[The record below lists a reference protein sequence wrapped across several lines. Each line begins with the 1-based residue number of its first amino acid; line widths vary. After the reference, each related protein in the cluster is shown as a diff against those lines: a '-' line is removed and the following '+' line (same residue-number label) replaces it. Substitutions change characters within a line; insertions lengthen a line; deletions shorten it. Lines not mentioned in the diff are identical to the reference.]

1 MLFTDV
7 TKNTLTFCFK
17 RDFTPQNFNF
27 VTTPSISQQYLVST
41 KKDGNHADYVDQ
53 KTMGQPESQSE

>member
-1 MLFTDV
+1 MLYTDV

-27 VTTPSISQQYLVST
+27 VTTPSISKQYQYLFST
-41 KKDGNHADYVDQ
+41 KKDVSHADYVDQ
-53 KTMGQPESQSE
+53 KTMGQPES